1 MKKLSQATPV
11 SLHTNSLDRNASEP
25 MYHQLFILLRD
36 KILSGQ
42 FKAGE
47 LLPPESELMDIYQ
60 ISRITVRQA
69 VDLLAAE
76 NLVSKQRGKGTFVLK
91 PEVHSDAATLI
102 EFEKEMHRR
111 RLTTSAKVLQRR
123 IVTVSRVTAEKLQIN
138 DGDDLTHIS
147 RLWYV
152 DGQPMTV
159 EDIFL
164 VTAYCPDILT
174 RHNFAQ
180 ESIFDIWEN
189 QYGVRIERAEQIISA
204 MMPPKEIGDLL
215 ELKGQPL
222 LYIERISFSQLN
234 IPVEMR
240 HIYYRADRYSLQLNL
255 VK

>member
-1 MKKLSQATPV
+1 MASSSQTKTV
-11 SLHTNSLDRNASEP
+11 SLHAHLLDRNSSEP
-25 MYHQLFILLRD
+25 MYHQLFLLLRD

-42 FKAGE
+42 LKAGD
-47 LLPPESELMDIYQ
+47 LLPPESELMEMYQ

-69 VDLLAAE
+69 VDRLAAE

-91 PEVHSDAATLI
+91 PDVRSEATVLI
-102 EFEKEMHRR
+102 EFEKEM
-111 RLTTSAKVLQRR
+111 RLRGYNPQAKVLQRR
-123 IVTVSRVTAEKLQIN
+123 IVTVSRVTAEKLKIR

-152 DGQPMTV
+152 DDQPITV

-174 RHNFAQ
+174 GHNFSK
-180 ESIFDIWEN
+180 ESIHDIWEQ
-189 QYGVRIERAEQIISA
+189 QYGVRIERAEQTVSA
-204 MMPPKEIGDLL
+204 MMAPKEIGDLL
-215 ELKGQPL
+215 EQKGQPL
-222 LYIERISFSQLN
+222 LYIERISYSQLN

-240 HIYYRADRYSLQLNL
+240 HIYFRADRYSLHMNL

>member
-1 MKKLSQATPV
+1 MTRESQENTV
-11 SLHTNSLDRNASEP
+11 MLHANALDRNSSEP

-42 FKAGE
+42 LKAGD
-47 LLPPESELMDIYQ
+47 LLPPESELVEMYK

-69 VDLLAAE
+69 VDRLAAE

-91 PEVHSDAATLI
+91 PEIRSDATTLI
-102 EFEKEMHRR
+102 EFEKEMRQRGHVP
-111 RLTTSAKVLQRR
+111 TAQVLHRR
-123 IVTVSRVTAEKLQIN
+123 IVTVSRVTAEKLQMN

-152 DGQPMTV
+152 DEQPMTV

-164 VTAYCPDILT
+164 VTSYCPDILT
-174 RHNFAQ
+174 KHDFSR
-180 ESIFDIWEN
+180 ESIYDIWEN
-189 QYGVRIERAEQIISA
+189 RYGVRIERAEQTVSA

-215 ELKGQPL
+215 QLKGQPL

-240 HIYYRADRYSLQLNL
+240 HIYYRADRYSLQMNL